1 VVGVVSLRYT
11 ANMGSTVLLA
21 EAAEA
26 IDTIGNG
33 LDALFASGMSP
44 ADDRDA
50 IVWITE
56 LETLSRR
63 VAAAQTGLLDVID
76 RKSLFAADGHASAKV
91 IVRHHAKLSEGD
103 AKARVQVA
111 AVCRDLPE
119 VAEAWQAGQVGASQ
133 MRVIGEVHANPR
145 VRPEMEERQQR
156 LLDDARLMS
165 ARRFAQTTRGW
176 ARLVDQDGPQPA
188 GERCHE
194 RRDSKL
200 IPDPIDSSWTLSGS
214 FGSLQGVEMREILD
228 HFIDAEFKVDWAEAK
243 QRVGERVTKADL
255 ERTDAQRRADAMLQL
270 FRDAAAAPE
279 GAVPPGFVHNIH
291 WSAESYEELLQSLA
305 GNRAPHPDP
314 DTHMCRTP
322 DGFDVDPTEAATNS
336 LLFSFRR
343 MVVDAK
349 GVVIDL
355 GRARRFTGSAR
366 TAASGPY
373 QRCVWPG
380 CWVQVTACEI
390 DHVTEH
396 AKGGG
401 TDPTNGIPL
410 CGRHNRWKQK
420 GFTVHREHDGT
431 WRLTR
436 PDGTQAA

>member
-1 VVGVVSLRYT
+1 MVASDSTGYT
-11 ANMGSTVLLA
+11 TNMSSTVLQA
-21 EAAEA
+21 EAAAA
-26 IDTIGNG
+26 IDTIDDG
-33 LDALFASGMSP
+33 LSALFATGMSP

-50 IVWITE
+50 VEWITE
-56 LETLSRR
+56 LEALGRR

-76 RKSLFAADGHASAKV
+76 RDDLFAADGHASATV
-91 IVRHHAKLSEGD
+91 MVRHHAKLSEGE
-103 AKARVQVA
+103 AKARTRTVA
-111 AVCRDLPE
+111 ACRDLSA
-119 VAEAWQAGQVGASQ
+119 VSEAWQGGQVGTAQ
-133 MRVIGEVHANPR
+133 MQVIGEVHANPR
-145 VRPEMEERQQR
+145 VRQAMEPRQQQ
-156 LLDDARLMS
+156 LLDDAQRMS
-165 ARRFAQTTRGW
+165 ARRFAQTTRSW

-188 GERCHE
+188 NERNHE

-200 IPDPIDSSWTLSGS
+200 IPDPLDTSWSLSGS
-214 FGSLQGVEMREILD
+214 FGSMQGAEMREIFD
-228 HFIDAEFKVDWAEAK
+228 HYIDAEFRADWEAAK
-243 QRVGERVTKADL
+243 ARVGEGATLADL
-255 ERTDAQRRADAMLQL
+255 DRTDAQRRADALHRVFQ
-270 FRDAAAAPE
+270 DAAAAAE

-291 WSAESYEELLQSLA
+291 WSAESYEELLASLG
-305 GNRAPHPDP
+305 GNRAPRPNPDS
-314 DTHMCRTP
+314 HMCRTP

-373 QRCVWPG
+373 ERCVWPG
-380 CWVQVTACEI
+380 CWVQVSACEI
-390 DHVTEH
+390 DHLVEH
-396 AKGGG
+396 AKGGT
-401 TDPTNGIPL
+401 TDPTNGVPL

-420 GFTVHREHDGT
+420 GFAVRREPDGT

>member
-1 VVGVVSLRYT
+1 MVETGSLGYT
-11 ANMGSTVLLA
+11 TNMGSIVLLA

-33 LDALFASGMSP
+33 LDALFATGMSP

-50 IVWITE
+50 IQWITE

-63 VAAAQTGLLDVID
+63 VAAAQTGLVAVID
-76 RKSLFAADGHASAKV
+76 RDNLHAADGHASAKV
-91 IVRHHAKLSEGD
+91 MVRHHAKLSEGD
-103 AKARVQVA
+103 AKARTQVA
-111 AVCRDLPE
+111 AACRDLPD

-145 VRPEMEERQQR
+145 VRPEMEARQLR
-156 LLDDARLMS
+156 LLDDAKLMS
-165 ARRFAQTTRGW
+165 ARRFAQTTRSW

-188 GERCHE
+188 GERNHE
-194 RRDSKL
+194 GRDFKL
-200 IPDPIDSSWTLSGS
+200 IPDPIDASWTLSGS
-214 FGSLQGVEMREILD
+214 FGSMQGAEMREIFD
-228 HFIDAEFKVDWAEAK
+228 HFIDAEFKADWAAAK
-243 QRVGERVTKADL
+243 VLVGDRVTKADL
-255 ERTDAQRRADAMLQL
+255 ERTDAQRRADALHRL

-279 GAVPPGFVHNIH
+279 GAVPPGFIHNIH
-291 WSAESYEELLQSLA
+291 WSAETYEELLASLSD
-305 GNRAPHPDP
+305 NRAPRPDP

-322 DGFDVDPTEAATNS
+322 DGFDIDPTEAATNS

-366 TAASGPY
+366 TAASGPH

-380 CWVQVTACEI
+380 CWVQVSACEI
-390 DHVTEH
+390 DHLHEH

-401 TDPTNGIPL
+401 TNPTNGIPL
-410 CGRHNRWKQK
+410 CGRHNRWKQN
-420 GFTVHREHDGT
+420 GFTVHREPDGT